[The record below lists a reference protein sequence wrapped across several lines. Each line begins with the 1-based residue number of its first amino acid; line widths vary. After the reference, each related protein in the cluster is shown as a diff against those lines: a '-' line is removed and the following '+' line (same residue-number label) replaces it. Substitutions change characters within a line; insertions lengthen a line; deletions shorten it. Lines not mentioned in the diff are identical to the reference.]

1 MNSRK
6 DDSET
11 ESRRIL
17 DRIAKESAAGGQSF
31 LARRADRARDH
42 LSGADIDPDDR
53 IELWG
58 TRIGRGL
65 GLIVTIVLVLW
76 LIVFVF
82 GGG

>member
-1 MNSRK
+1 MGTRK
-6 DDSET
+6 DDGET

-17 DRIAKESAAGGQSF
+17 DRIDKESATGGQGF
-31 LARRADRARDH
+31 VARRIDRTRDH
-42 LSGADIDPDDR
+42 LSGVDVDPDDK

-65 GLIVTIVLVLW
+65 GFVITIILVLW
-76 LIVFVF
+76 LVVYLT

>member
-6 DDSET
+6 DDGET

-17 DRIAKESAAGGQSF
+17 DRIDKESATGGQGF

-42 LSGADIDPDDR
+42 LTGADVDPDDR
-53 IELWG
+53 IEIWG

-65 GLIVTIVLVLW
+65 GLIITIVLVLW
-76 LIVFVF
+76 LVVYIM

>member
-1 MNSRK
+1 MSSKR
-6 DDSET
+6 DDAET

-17 DRIAKESAAGGQSF
+17 DRVSKESATGGQSF

-53 IELWG
+53 IEIWG

-65 GLIVTIVLVLW
+65 ALVITIILVLW
-76 LIVFVF
+76 IVVYIL